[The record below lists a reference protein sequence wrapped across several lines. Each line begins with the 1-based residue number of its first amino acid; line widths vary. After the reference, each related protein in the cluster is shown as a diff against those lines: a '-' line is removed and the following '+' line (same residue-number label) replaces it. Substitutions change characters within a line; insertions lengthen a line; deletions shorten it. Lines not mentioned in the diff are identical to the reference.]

1 MTIWGLYKGVRGK
14 KTGGK
19 HRAKYKKVQSCLS
32 LVRSENSFEHY
43 TRMTQKRLKAFV
55 YQVYSLYLYMILLP
69 LFLPIKIRNALWE
82 LITQG
87 IPIRKCFI

>member
-55 YQVYSLYLYMILLP
+55 YQVYSLYLYFYECKPVRPSPSIYGP
-69 LFLPIKIRNALWE
+69 
-82 LITQG
+82 
-87 IPIRKCFI
+87 

>member
-43 TRMTQKRLKAFV
+43 TCMTQKRLKAFV
-55 YQVYSLYLYMILLP
+55 YQVYSLYLYNISSRKSTL
-69 LFLPIKIRNALWE
+69 KKARKNAIFKEVQYINLWAAA
-82 LITQG
+82 
-87 IPIRKCFI
+87 

>member
-55 YQVYSLYLYMILLP
+55 YQVYSLYLYNISSRKSTL
-69 LFLPIKIRNALWE
+69 KKARKNAIFKEVQYINLWAAA
-82 LITQG
+82 
-87 IPIRKCFI
+87 